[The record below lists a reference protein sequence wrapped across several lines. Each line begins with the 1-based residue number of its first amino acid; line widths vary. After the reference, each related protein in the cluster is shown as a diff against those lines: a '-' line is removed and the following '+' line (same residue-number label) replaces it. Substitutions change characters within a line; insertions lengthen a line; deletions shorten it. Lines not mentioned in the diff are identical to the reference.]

1 MADAFISYSRKDK
14 DLVRALHDA
23 LNQRGRDTWI
33 DWEDIPPTAEWL
45 KEIFSAIE
53 AAHTFV
59 FVISPDSVASDV
71 CKQEIAHAA
80 KHNKRLVP
88 IVRSNVDPQHVPEAL
103 AKLNWIFFRE
113 SDDFDTA
120 FQSLIA
126 ALDTDLDWVRAHTR
140 LLTRAIEWDGK
151 G

>member
-1 MADAFISYSRKDK
+1 MTDVFISYSRKDK

-23 LNQRGRDTWI
+23 LKAQNRDTWV

-59 FVISPDSVASDV
+59 FVISPDSVASDM
-71 CKQEIAHAA
+71 CKQEIAHAV

-88 IVRSNVDPQHVPEAL
+88 IVRRDAEGTAL
-103 AKLNWIFFRE
+103 
-113 SDDFDTA
+113 
-120 FQSLIA
+120 
-126 ALDTDLDWVRAHTR
+126 
-140 LLTRAIEWDGK
+140 
-151 G
+151 